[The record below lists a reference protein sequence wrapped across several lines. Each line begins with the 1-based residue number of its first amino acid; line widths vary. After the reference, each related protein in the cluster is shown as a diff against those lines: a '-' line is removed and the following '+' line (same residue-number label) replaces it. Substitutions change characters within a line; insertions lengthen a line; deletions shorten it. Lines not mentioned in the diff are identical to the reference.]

1 MADKEKKSNII
12 PHEDVLHFSDD
23 DSMSIQDAEVSDSE
37 HDLLIRLSQQAQH
50 RRASQNQYHNDINV
64 IGDDSNNDTT
74 TSLDLEV
81 VSSEHDIEDHLD
93 DEIIEEEDDNDD
105 DDDDNSENNED
116 DYSLYY
122 RHGFQDRDDD
132 FEDSDSLSMM
142 ETADFLRQLMQ
153 ARRNRTAEIHN
164 LSSETAGQS
173 LNEDDEMDD
182 DDNDNI
188 NGDGGDDND
197 ENRNEDDEEIEEGE
211 EDEDPRAEFLRVI
224 GLVTGGNRNN
234 SNGDTNS
241 SGNDLVD
248 VMQRLMGG
256 GSVFD
261 GGSARDSG
269 EIDALV
275 NNLSQRQ
282 DTYIVLESLNE
293 LSERLLMMNGLT
305 AERLIPANK
314 LARSLVEIMEDPKLD
329 EELELHLVACRC
341 LYNFLEVNQDFIHDA
356 LNNNAIPA
364 LCNKLTE
371 IKYIDLTEQALQTLE
386 MISRDPISHNSI
398 ISNNGLSACLQ
409 YLDFL
414 TIHAQRKCLTIIA
427 NSCSN
432 ISITN
437 FPRVK
442 EAFNGIA
449 EVVRN
454 HNDKVVVENAW
465 LTISRIVMCFKNKPD
480 LLNELFADKELLFKE
495 LTKVILV
502 SCNKSLNTSSES
514 SQVTL
519 NDGSNLS
526 LITSLIILVSVSV
539 DVSRILISECEI
551 GSVIVKSLNKYAKQN
566 QEIDPLK
573 SHSDSISIE
582 ALMSAPKDLISQFL
596 SLIGYLLPI
605 TYPPSD
611 ALYLGPN
618 YEQDKERQNIN
629 QTRIEL
635 CTQLIPT
642 DYWKF
647 VNDIWS
653 LLILS
658 FQATMDFDIRRKG
671 FVNLYRIICSNES
684 DFSVIKDVDSIAGLL
699 ANVVTQYQSIVI
711 KDFASVEINEDDM
724 VSTDVEESKDVDQGR
739 TSQEDEEEE
748 DDYGEDD
755 DEDEDVVHEDEEFS
769 TLDSRGASSIQSS
782 ASSLPEDVNKL
793 NSLMLL
799 LSSLKIIKVLLE
811 KSPLIFI
818 GVFEKEG
825 LINDVLRLLNTLKD
839 KIDLDVKDPR
849 ASINLMMSAYSN
861 KFIDSEFTKEYE
873 YKLTSM
879 VIYRNIVNITTDINA
894 IYQQSKDEGLQNL
907 SDSMRILQEVKT
919 SLSNHRTIKSFSYN
933 QWLEL
938 WNNLKLV
945 FRGSLSVSSFE
956 LISSG
961 VIETLT
967 KLFSS
972 DYGLESN
979 DCYKAFTATF
989 WSDDSATLLVQKL
1002 QEALTRT
1009 ESFDIVSATSGTSN
1023 QSSFA
1028 RDRNQ
1033 AAIMASQIK
1042 LKLTAEGENTDQSKL
1057 PGNMQNMILSVHAI
1071 ATFKS
1076 VFAFLK
1082 QRFEFFEE
1090 LGGSLSR
1097 SSNNEDSER
1106 KQDLNIEFLI
1116 NGEVIPNETTIY
1128 GAIYRSLQEKP
1139 DEDVNSSRIWS
1150 KVHDVTYRKV
1160 SAEVSK
1166 ESPFTN
1172 FNFHYNV
1179 DRELSIYDDTTIN
1192 ILKLLK
1198 ILFRMNNNNNNNSG
1212 NGLHNV
1218 STKEFTNWKLT
1229 VKLNRQ
1235 LEEPLVVASGTLPGW
1250 SIHLTKQFPFI
1261 FPFETRIF
1269 FLQSTSFGYSRL
1281 IHQWQLRTNH
1291 NGDDNSSGVNGNQGN
1306 NQRLQLGRPT
1316 RHKVRI
1322 SRKMM
1327 LQSAVKVLGMYG
1339 STPGILEIEY
1349 FDEEG
1354 SGLGPTLEFYSTVS
1368 KEFSK
1373 KKLRL
1378 WRDDEPRQTVSIDD
1392 ESYVVNKCGLF
1403 PRPMDKAQLSS
1414 ENGRKVLYFYSSL
1427 GKFIARALLDSRII
1441 DFNFN
1446 PVFLLLIQ
1454 LLNKTSG
1461 ISYTSKTSTSKLSK
1475 KMATISNLR
1484 LVDPTL
1490 ADSLE
1495 HLNKYIQLFEFNSD
1509 IHNVTVDGASVE
1521 DLALFFE
1528 LPGNPDYELIPNG
1541 SDTLVTAD
1549 NLELY
1554 INKVIEATLFSG
1566 ILTQTKAFMDGFSK
1580 VFPINSLIIFSSREL
1595 VGLFGNAEED
1605 WTMDTLTSSIAANHG
1620 YTKDSEAIKS
1630 LIDIL
1635 MNFNIEEK
1643 REFLQFLTGAPK
1655 LPIGGFK
1662 ALRPEL
1668 TVVRKHAEDGLK
1680 DDDYL
1685 PSVMTCA
1692 NYLKLPNYSSKEVMK
1707 EKLIQAMKEGAG
1719 AFLLS

>member
-1 MADKEKKSNII
+1 MTDKEKKVNNSN
-12 PHEDVLHFSDD
+12 PQEGVSRFSDD
-23 DSMSIQDAEVSDSE
+23 DSMSIQDADISDSE

-64 IGDDSNNDTT
+64 IGDDSHNDTT
-74 TSLDLEV
+74 ASLDLEV
-81 VSSEHDIEDHLD
+81 VSNEHDIEDHLD
-93 DEIIEEEDDNDD
+93 DEIIEEDD
-105 DDDDNSENNED
+105 DDDDNSDND
-116 DYSLYY
+116 DNS
-122 RHGFQDRDDD
+122 HDHSDD
-132 FEDSDSLSMM
+132 FEDPDSMSMM

-153 ARRNRTAEIHN
+153 ARRNRTTEIRN
-164 LSSETAGQS
+164 SNSDSAGQS
-173 LNEDDEMDD
+173 LNEDDDEIDNDEHDNINDD
-182 DDNDNI
+182 DDND
-188 NGDGGDDND
+188 GDG
-197 ENRNEDDEEIEEGE
+197 NEDDEEVEEE
-211 EDEDPRAEFLRVI
+211 EDEDEDDPRAEFLRAI
-224 GLVTGGNRNN
+224 GALTGGNRNS
-234 SNGDTNS
+234 SNGDTSS
-241 SGNDLVD
+241 SGN
-248 VMQRLMGG
+248 G
-256 GSVFD
+256 
-261 GGSARDSG
+261 G

-275 NNLSQRQ
+275 NNLSQRE
-282 DTYIVLESLNE
+282 DTYIVLESMNE

-314 LARSLVEIMEDPKLD
+314 LARSLIEIMEDPKLE

-364 LCNKLTE
+364 LCNKLLE

-398 ISNNGLSACLQ
+398 ISNNGLTACLQ

-414 TIHAQRKCLTIIA
+414 TIHAQRKCLTIVA

-432 ISITN
+432 ISIGN
-437 FPRVK
+437 FPKVK

-502 SCNKSLNTSSES
+502 SCNKSSNTSSES
-514 SQVTL
+514 NQVTL
-519 NDGSNLS
+519 NHGSNLS
-526 LITSLIILVSVSV
+526 LIKSLIILVSVSV

-551 GSVIVKSLNKYAKQN
+551 GSIIVKSLNKYAKQN

-573 SHSDSISIE
+573 THSDSISIE

-605 TYPPSD
+605 TYSTSD
-611 ALYLGPN
+611 ALYLRPN
-618 YEQDKERQNIN
+618 YEQDQERQNIN

-635 CTQLIPT
+635 CTQLIPNE
-642 DYWKF
+642 YWKF

-658 FQATMDFDIRRKG
+658 FQATMDFEIRRKG

-684 DFSVIKDVDSIAGLL
+684 DFSLIKDVDFIAGLL

-711 KDFASVEINEDDM
+711 KEFASVESNDDDM
-724 VSTDVEESKDVDQGR
+724 VSTDVEENEELGQAS
-739 TSQEDEEEE
+739 TSQEDE
-748 DDYGEDD
+748 DDYD
-755 DEDEDVVHEDEEFS
+755 DEDEDDEVVDEDEDEEFS
-769 TLDSRGASSIQSS
+769 ILDSR
-782 ASSLPEDVNKL
+782 EDVNKL

-811 KSPLIFI
+811 KAPFTII
-818 GVFEKEG
+818 GLFEKEG
-825 LINDVLRLLNTLKD
+825 LINDVLRLLKTLSD
-839 KIDLDVKDPR
+839 KADLNEKDPR
-849 ASINLMMSAYSN
+849 ASINSMMSAYSN

-873 YKLTSM
+873 YKLTSR
-879 VIYRNIVNITTDINA
+879 VIYSNIVSIATDINSL
-894 IYQQSKDEGLQNL
+894 YQQ
-907 SDSMRILQEVKT
+907 IKT
-919 SLSNHRTIKSFSYN
+919 TLSNHKNIKSFSYN

-938 WNNLKLV
+938 WNNLKLA
-945 FRGSLSVSSFE
+945 FCGSSSPVSSFE

-961 VIETLT
+961 AIESLT
-967 KLFSS
+967 KLFST
-972 DYGLESN
+972 DFGLESS
-979 DCYKAFTATF
+979 DCYKAFTEAF
-989 WSDDSATLLVQKL
+989 WKDDSATFLVQKL
-1002 QEALTRT
+1002 QEALTRS
-1009 ESFDIVSATSGTSN
+1009 ESFDIVSATSSTNN

-1028 RDRNQ
+1028 RDQNQ
-1033 AAIMASQIK
+1033 AAIMANQIK
-1042 LKLTAEGENTDQSKL
+1042 LKLIAEDENSDQSKL

-1082 QRFEFFEE
+1082 QRFKFFEE
-1090 LGGSLSR
+1090 LGGSLNR
-1097 SSNNEDSER
+1097 SFNNEDSER

-1128 GAIYRSLQEKP
+1128 GVIYRSLQETP
-1139 DEDVNSSRIWS
+1139 DEVVNSSKIWS
-1150 KVHDVTYRKV
+1150 KVHNITYRKV
-1160 SAEVSK
+1160 SSEVSK
-1166 ESPFTN
+1166 EAPFTN
-1172 FNFHYNV
+1172 FNLHYNT
-1179 DRELSIYDDTTIN
+1179 DRELSLYDDTTIN

-1198 ILFRMNNNNNNNSG
+1198 ILFRMNNNFS
-1212 NGLHNV
+1212 NGG
-1218 STKEFTNWKLT
+1218 
-1229 VKLNRQ
+1229 
-1235 LEEPLVVASGTLPGW
+1235 VVASGTLPGW

-1281 IHQWQLRTNH
+1281 IHQWQLRTNQG
-1291 NGDDNSSGVNGNQGN
+1291 GDDNVGSTSTNQGN
-1306 NQRLQLGRPT
+1306 NQRMQLGRPT

-1378 WRDDEPRQTVSIDD
+1378 WRDEEPRQASDVDVDVDD
-1392 ESYVVNKCGLF
+1392 ESYVVNKYGLF
-1403 PRPMDKAQLSS
+1403 PKPMDKTQLSS
-1414 ENGRKVLYFYSSL
+1414 ENGRKVLYFFSSL

-1446 PVFLLLIQ
+1446 PVFLSLIQ
-1454 LLNKTSG
+1454 LLNKTNG
-1461 ISYTSKTSTSKLSK
+1461 INSTSRTNTSKLSK

-1490 ADSLE
+1490 ADSLQ
-1495 HLNKYIQLFEFNSD
+1495 HLNKYIELFESNSD
-1509 IHNVTVDGASVE
+1509 IHNVTVDGARVE

-1595 VGLFGNAEED
+1595 VELFGNAEED
-1605 WTMDTLTSSIAANHG
+1605 WSMDTLTSSIVANHG
-1620 YTKDSEAIKS
+1620 YTKESEAIKS

-1635 MNFNIEEK
+1635 MNFSIEEK

-1692 NYLKLPNYSSKEVMK
+1692 NYLKLPNYSSKEMMK

>member
-1 MADKEKKSNII
+1 MTDKEKKVNNSN
-12 PHEDVLHFSDD
+12 PQEDVLRFSDD
-23 DSMSIQDAEVSDSE
+23 DSMSIQDADISDSE

-64 IGDDSNNDTT
+64 IGDDSHNDTT
-74 TSLDLEV
+74 ASLDLEV
-81 VSSEHDIEDHLD
+81 VSNEHDIEDHLD
-93 DEIIEEEDDNDD
+93 DEIIEEDD
-105 DDDDNSENNED
+105 DDDDNSDND
-116 DYSLYY
+116 DNS
-122 RHGFQDRDDD
+122 HDHSDD
-132 FEDSDSLSMM
+132 FEDPDSMSMM

-153 ARRNRTAEIHN
+153 ARRNRTTEIRN
-164 LSSETAGQS
+164 LNSDSAGQS
-173 LNEDDEMDD
+173 LNEDDDEMDNDEHDNINDD
-182 DDNDNI
+182 DDND
-188 NGDGGDDND
+188 GDG
-197 ENRNEDDEEIEEGE
+197 NEDDEEVEEE
-211 EDEDPRAEFLRVI
+211 EDEDEDDPRAEFLRAI
-224 GLVTGGNRNN
+224 GALTGGNRNS
-234 SNGDTNS
+234 SNGDTSS
-241 SGNDLVD
+241 SGNGFVD

-256 GSVFD
+256 GVIFD

-275 NNLSQRQ
+275 NNLSQRE
-282 DTYIVLESLNE
+282 DTYIVLESMNE

-314 LARSLVEIMEDPKLD
+314 LARSLIEIMEDPKLE

-364 LCNKLTE
+364 LCNKLLE

-398 ISNNGLSACLQ
+398 ISNNGLTACLQ

-414 TIHAQRKCLTIIA
+414 TIHAQRKCLTIVA

-432 ISITN
+432 ISIGN
-437 FPRVK
+437 FPKVK

-514 SQVTL
+514 NQVTL
-519 NDGSNLS
+519 NHGSNLS
-526 LITSLIILVSVSV
+526 LIKSLIILVSVSV

-551 GSVIVKSLNKYAKQN
+551 GSIIVKSLNKYAKQN

-573 SHSDSISIE
+573 THSDSISIE

-605 TYPPSD
+605 TYSTSD
-611 ALYLGPN
+611 ALYLRPN
-618 YEQDKERQNIN
+618 YEQDQERQNIN

-635 CTQLIPT
+635 CTQLIPNE
-642 DYWKF
+642 YWKF

-658 FQATMDFDIRRKG
+658 FQATMDFEIRRKG

-684 DFSVIKDVDSIAGLL
+684 DFSLIKDVDFIAGLL

-711 KDFASVEINEDDM
+711 KEFASVESNDDDM
-724 VSTDVEESKDVDQGR
+724 VSTDVEENEELGQAS
-739 TSQEDEEEE
+739 TSQEDE
-748 DDYGEDD
+748 DDYD
-755 DEDEDVVHEDEEFS
+755 DEDEDDEVVDEDEDEEFS
-769 TLDSRGASSIQSS
+769 ILDSRGTSSIQSS
-782 ASSLPEDVNKL
+782 TSSLPEDVNKL

-811 KSPLIFI
+811 KAPFTII
-818 GVFEKEG
+818 GLFEKEG
-825 LINDVLRLLNTLKD
+825 LINDVLRLLKTLSD
-839 KIDLDVKDPR
+839 KADLNEKDPR

-873 YKLTSM
+873 YKLTSR
-879 VIYRNIVNITTDINA
+879 VIYSNIVSIATDINSL
-894 IYQQSKDEGLQNL
+894 YQQSKNEGLQNI
-907 SDSMRILQEVKT
+907 SENMKVLQEVKT
-919 SLSNHRTIKSFSYN
+919 TLSNHKNIKSFSYN

-938 WNNLKLV
+938 WNNLKLA
-945 FRGSLSVSSFE
+945 FCGSSSPVSSFE

-961 VIETLT
+961 AIESLT
-967 KLFSS
+967 KLFST
-972 DYGLESN
+972 DFGLESS
-979 DCYKAFTATF
+979 DCYKAFTEAF
-989 WSDDSATLLVQKL
+989 WKDDSATFLVQKL
-1002 QEALTRT
+1002 QEALTRS
-1009 ESFDIVSATSGTSN
+1009 ESFDIVSATSSTNN
-1023 QSSFA
+1023 QSLFA
-1028 RDRNQ
+1028 RDQNQ
-1033 AAIMASQIK
+1033 AAIMANQIK
-1042 LKLTAEGENTDQSKL
+1042 LKLIAEDENSDQSKL

-1082 QRFEFFEE
+1082 QRFKFFEE

-1097 SSNNEDSER
+1097 SFNNEDSER

-1128 GAIYRSLQEKP
+1128 GVIYRSLQETP
-1139 DEDVNSSRIWS
+1139 DEVVNSSKIWS
-1150 KVHDVTYRKV
+1150 KVHNITYRKV
-1160 SAEVSK
+1160 SSEVSK
-1166 ESPFTN
+1166 EAPFTN
-1172 FNFHYNV
+1172 FNLHYNT
-1179 DRELSIYDDTTIN
+1179 DRELSLYDDTTIN

-1198 ILFRMNNNNNNNSG
+1198 ILFRMNNNFS
-1212 NGLHNV
+1212 NGGGHNV
-1218 STKEFTNWKLT
+1218 ATKEFTNWKLT

-1281 IHQWQLRTNH
+1281 IHQWQLRTNQG
-1291 NGDDNSSGVNGNQGN
+1291 GDDNVGSTSTNQGN
-1306 NQRLQLGRPT
+1306 NQRMQLGRPT

-1378 WRDDEPRQTVSIDD
+1378 WRDEEPRQASDVDVDVDD
-1392 ESYVVNKCGLF
+1392 ESYVVNKYGLF
-1403 PRPMDKAQLSS
+1403 PKPMDKTQLSS
-1414 ENGRKVLYFYSSL
+1414 ENGRKVLYFFSSL

-1454 LLNKTSG
+1454 LLNKTNG
-1461 ISYTSKTSTSKLSK
+1461 INSTSRTNTLKLSK

-1490 ADSLE
+1490 ADSLQ
-1495 HLNKYIQLFEFNSD
+1495 HLNKYIELFESNSD
-1509 IHNVTVDGASVE
+1509 IHNVTVDGARVE

-1595 VGLFGNAEED
+1595 VELFGNAEED
-1605 WTMDTLTSSIAANHG
+1605 WSMDTLTSSIVANHG
-1620 YTKDSEAIKS
+1620 YTKESEAIKS

-1635 MNFNIEEK
+1635 MNFSIEEK

-1692 NYLKLPNYSSKEVMK
+1692 NYLKLPNYSSKEMMK